1 MKKIWLLSLALPLLL
16 IPACGDTAEDP
27 PPAEPS
33 EDIAGPPPEGE
44 DDGTGGKTPET
55 TPTGP
60 GQ

>member
-33 EDIAGPPPEGE
+33 EDIAGPPPEGA
-44 DDGTGGKTPET
+44 DDGTGGKNT
-55 TPTGP
+55 
-60 GQ
+60 Q